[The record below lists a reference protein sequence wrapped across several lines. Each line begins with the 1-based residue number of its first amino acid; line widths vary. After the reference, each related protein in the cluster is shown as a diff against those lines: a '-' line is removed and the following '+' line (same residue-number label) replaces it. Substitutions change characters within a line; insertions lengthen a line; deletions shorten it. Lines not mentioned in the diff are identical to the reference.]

1 MIILFLILYLNVKK
15 LKLIKNE
22 SYNLLTIKV
31 INFFNCSKSAFNINL
46 QNVII
51 DLIKYENSVENAI
64 GNLSDTLSELNLTEN
79 NQSIENQNEEVSN
92 KNN

>member
-22 SYNLLTIKV
+22 SHNLLTIKV

-51 DLIKYENSVENAI
+51 DLIKYENSVENAVYNREALVI
-64 GNLSDTLSELNLTEN
+64 F
-79 NQSIENQNEEVSN
+79 I
-92 KNN
+92 KNIFLFFLYFLICY